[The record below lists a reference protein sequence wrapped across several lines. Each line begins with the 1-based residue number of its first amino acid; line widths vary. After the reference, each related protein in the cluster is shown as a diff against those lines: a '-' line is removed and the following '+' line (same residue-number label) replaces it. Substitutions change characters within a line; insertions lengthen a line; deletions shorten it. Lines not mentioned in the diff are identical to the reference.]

1 MPSVNWYSGL
11 MSDPITGHGLPEP
24 APSETVVI
32 TTKNDTTLRG
42 VLVARTPDGFVLRAA
57 SVMQTRGGE
66 DRWQA
71 LIGDTVVPLEQV
83 DYWQRSLPI
92 EVLEALK
99 NG

>member
-1 MPSVNWYSGL
+1 MHGIGPGSYSWHIESSR
-11 MSDPITGHGLPEP
+11 MEQ
-24 APSETVVI
+24 AVQEPSETVVI

-66 DRWQA
+66 DRWQS
-71 LIGDTVVPLEQV
+71 LVGDTVVPLEQV

-99 NG
+99 